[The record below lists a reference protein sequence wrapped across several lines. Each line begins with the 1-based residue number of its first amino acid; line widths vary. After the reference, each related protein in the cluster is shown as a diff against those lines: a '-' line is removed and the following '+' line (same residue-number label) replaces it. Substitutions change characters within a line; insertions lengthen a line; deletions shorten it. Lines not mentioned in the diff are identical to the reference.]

1 MPLPKMLNIG
11 CGATHHPDWINL
23 DVSSTE
29 PSVLPVDI
37 NNGLPFSS
45 DSITVC
51 YSSHLLEHLD
61 KEGARNFLA
70 ECTRVLKSG
79 GVIRLAVPDLEG
91 IAREYL
97 RLLDVVAAGD
107 KTRESDY
114 DWIMLEMYD
123 QTIRNDSGGEMA
135 HFLDNLDVADRPFV
149 KSRIGAEAENYWAER
164 LAPKRSLAGPSIKKR
179 LLSFIKTF
187 HMKFVGWVVL
197 LLAGKSARRS
207 FKAGI
212 FRSSGEVHQWMYD
225 RFSLKRLLERAGFV
239 DVKICTATESRI
251 PEFEK
256 YSLDALNGVARKPD
270 SMYIEASKP

>member
-23 DVSSTE
+23 DVSSSNPT
-29 PSVLPVDI
+29 VLPVDI

-45 DSITVC
+45 DTITAC

-70 ECTRVLKSG
+70 ECMRVLKSG

-107 KTRESDY
+107 KARESDY

-123 QTIRNDSGGEMA
+123 QTVRNYSGGEMA
-135 HFLDNLDVADRPFV
+135 RFLENLDVDDRPFV
-149 KSRIGAEAENYWAER
+149 KSRIGAEAENFWAER
-164 LAPKRSLAGPSIKKR
+164 LAPKQSLAGPSIQKR

-207 FKAGI
+207 FQAGI

-251 PEFEK
+251 PEYEK